1 MLEFTYNTK
10 RATLLCGLSVWLF
23 ALSGCRTTW
32 RNPFSNAGPPA
43 PAVLVPGMSLDQ
55 VITAVNANAV
65 KIQSLQTNNAS
76 ISVPGMPGVPSLR
89 GNLAAER
96 TQAGQPGR
104 IRLQA
109 STALTGAEV
118 DLGSNDQLFWLWVR
132 RNQPPAVYYARHDQF
147 AGSQAQQMMPIQ
159 PEWLLDALGFA
170 QFNPGDFH
178 DGPTPHGKGTL
189 EIRSV
194 MNTPMGQLTKNTVVN
209 SSTAQILEQHVYAAN
224 GTLLASSIA
233 KSHRYYP
240 EAGVSLPQEISIQMP
255 AAQLSLNIDMGTVA
269 INALASAPQL
279 WTMPTP
285 DGVPLMDLGNPAAPP
300 GNFQA
305 PPVPTVGGQLSG
317 ADWYGPAPAASVA
330 SLPVAPATSPVP
342 SGTTIAPSLET
353 GQPVQRLPAGGV
365 PQRF

>member
-1 MLEFTYNTK
+1 MK
-10 RATLLCGLSVWLF
+10 RLALLCSLSACVLT
-23 ALSGCRTTW
+23 LSSCRTTW

-55 VITAVNANAV
+55 VISAVNANAA

-96 TQAGQPGR
+96 SIPGQPGR

-159 PEWLLDALGFA
+159 PEWLLDAIGFA

-209 SSTAQILEQHVYAAN
+209 SSTAQILEQHVYAAD

-233 KSHRYYP
+233 KSHRYDP
-240 EAGVSLPQEISIQMP
+240 AAGVSLPQEISIQMP

-269 INALASAPQL
+269 INGLAAAPQL

-285 DGVPLMDLGNPAAPP
+285 DGVPLMDLGNPASAP
-300 GNFQA
+300 GGFQA
-305 PPVPTVGGQLSG
+305 QPVPTVGGQLSG
-317 ADWYGPAPAASVA
+317 ADWYGPTPAASVA
-330 SLPVAPATSPVP
+330 SLPLAPATGVSASSATPAPVP
-342 SGTTIAPSLET
+342 AAT
-353 GQPVQRLPAGGV
+353 QPVQRLPAGGV
-365 PQRF
+365 AQSPYLQR